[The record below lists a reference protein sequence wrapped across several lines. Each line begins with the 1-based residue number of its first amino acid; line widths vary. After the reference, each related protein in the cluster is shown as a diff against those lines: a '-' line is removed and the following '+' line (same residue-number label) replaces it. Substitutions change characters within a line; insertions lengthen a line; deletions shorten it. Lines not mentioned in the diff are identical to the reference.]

1 VREKHSR
8 PVSGG
13 RGYWWTDTL
22 WAASADLPVTH
33 VGVSSLPELEQDCW
47 FGGRAP
53 TIRQVAEHSRRIQ
66 DANFSHPVILA
77 SDGTL
82 MDGGHRLAKA
92 WLDGRA
98 TVAAVRFKVDP
109 PPDWIE
115 PTEK

>member
-1 VREKHSR
+1 
-8 PVSGG
+8 
-13 RGYWWTDTL
+13 
-22 WAASADLPVTH
+22 VTE
-33 VGVSSLPELEQDCW
+33 VGVSTLRELEQDCW
-47 FGGRAP
+47 FDGEAP

-66 DANFSHPVILA
+66 DADFSHPVILA

-98 TVAAVRFKVDP
+98 AIAAVRFEADP

-115 PTEK
+115 P